1 MRIVSKNQDTSNKS
15 VDQNAV
21 QEEVMN
27 SAEMES
33 RGNDIASKLQTD
45 IVNNGVRTLSLLRSD
60 NLIDKSQS
68 KGAEN
73 TAKSLEELR
82 NFYYNIGFAG
92 GQSCGKSTMI
102 NAMIQYPLMPTCM
115 QATTCTPVE
124 IVYSENIRVI
134 VKDVKLDK
142 IIMDYDCMKTSPE
155 DFEKLVKYTSA
166 LSSLGAIENL
176 QYFTDVCVA
185 DAVDGIKASELDM
198 TYSDPRH
205 VVVLFMLL
213 LTVYV
218 NQNLEQL
225 DENNVRLI
233 ARRDETLKY
242 FGIGKENV
250 NLSITIQWNCP
261 LLKAGLKIID
271 LPGLGSN
278 AGDIELK
285 NGDVLMGHDTI
296 TKEAIKITDT
306 MVVLNDPKVTGEAMP
321 AIEAMISNL
330 ALREA
335 VNPGKSI
342 IPVLNKIDMCRGELD
357 RKRALA
363 DFTNMLVN
371 AGIDKTPDDI
381 KCCSSIYGEYDYLEC
396 KNYARTLYFI
406 EDVMKR
412 RKRGWSEEKISEHI
426 ENSIDDLKY
435 EYKNSGIS
443 EIREFFRSGFVERG
457 KYEKSF
463 TAMAALKALEKNI
476 AAHYKFQIKTI
487 EDFSSASGQLVEVE
501 LGHLEEDA
509 NIPIQNF
516 IKKISDNVENKQ
528 KKASILSGLVDESVS
543 AYIEAFREALDD
555 YIKRNK
561 KLAEKLETSLLPH
574 HWKDARVDEGTNA
587 SVYREL
593 KKECVTF
600 NVSLSDVNSKF
611 AKALKYCDNDIEEIY
626 SEAVVLLRDFVAGY
640 KEELQKKVSEY
651 SARLDDTTIQML
663 NSMVDNV
670 SDYTADVIQTA
681 EGHIERCKK
690 QFKDIEEDVI
700 QAIMVHNAT
709 YIKIHADF
717 LMQKVTSIEAGWL
730 FASHEWIKVNGDGGL
745 LSRLEATHLTSADK
759 TNIENEMRNTYYTQI
774 VSPMNQWYT
783 GAATNINEIF
793 VDLQKNIIGLFND
806 TRAAIEKGAEGRE
819 DDIKKMKHQLALATT
834 HFTKMKD
841 AILPSVTEAVS
852 LPENQEYKLICRDW
866 IIIPEVEE
874 DVDGSEA

>member
-1 MRIVSKNQDTSNKS
+1 MRIVSKNQDTNNKS
-15 VDQNAV
+15 AAQNAV

-27 SAEMES
+27 AAEMES
-33 RGNDIASKLQTD
+33 RGDDIASKLQAD
-45 IVNNGVRTLSLLRSD
+45 IVNNGYRALSLLRSD

-68 KGAEN
+68 KSAEN

-124 IVYSENIRVI
+124 MIYSENIRVM
-134 VKDVKLDK
+134 VRDVKLDK

-155 DFEKLVKYTSA
+155 DFNKLVKYTSA

-233 ARRDETLKY
+233 ALRDETLKY
-242 FGIGKENV
+242 FGIGKKNV

-278 AGDIELK
+278 AGDIELE

-296 TKEAIKITDT
+296 TKESIKITDT

-357 RKRALA
+357 RKRALT
-363 DFTNMLVN
+363 DFANMLVN
-371 AGIDKTPDDI
+371 AGIAKTPEDI
-381 KCCSSIYGEYDYLEC
+381 KCCSSIYGEYDYIEC

-406 EDVMKR
+406 EDVMKWH
-412 RKRGWSEEKISEHI
+412 KKGWTEEKIAERI
-426 ENSIDDLKY
+426 EDNIDDLKDEY
-435 EYKNSGIS
+435 ENSGIS

-463 TAMAALKALEKNI
+463 AAMAALKALEKEI
-476 AAHYKFQIKTI
+476 AAYYQFLIKTK
-487 EDFSSASGQLVEVE
+487 EDFSSASGQLANEG
-501 LGHLEEDA
+501 LKDLEEDA
-509 NIPIQNF
+509 NTPIQDS
-516 IKKISDNVENKQ
+516 IKKISDNVDKKQ
-528 KKASILSGLVDESVS
+528 KKASILSGLVENSVN
-543 AYIEAFREALDD
+543 AYIKAFKEALDE
-555 YIKRNK
+555 YIERNTTLAK
-561 KLAEKLETSLLPH
+561 KLDTSLLPH
-574 HWKDARVDEGTNA
+574 HWNDARIDEGANA

-600 NVSLSDVNSKF
+600 SVSLTDVNSTF
-611 AKALKYCDNDIEEIY
+611 AEALKYCDNDIEEIY
-626 SEAVVLLRDFVAGY
+626 SEAVVLLRKFVAGY

-651 SARLDDTTIQML
+651 SERLDDATIQLL
-663 NSMVDNV
+663 NSMIDNI
-670 SDYTADVIQTA
+670 SNYTADVIHTA

-690 QFKDIEEDVI
+690 QFKEIEEDVI
-700 QAIMVHNAT
+700 QVIMDKNDEYV
-709 YIKIHADF
+709 KIHADY
-717 LMQKVTSIEAGWL
+717 LMQKVTSTKDGWL
-730 FASHEWIKVNGDGGL
+730 FKSHEWIKVKGDDGL
-745 LSRLEATHLTSADK
+745 LDRLESTHLTATDK
-759 TNIENEMRNTYYTQI
+759 SNIENEMRDTYYEQI

-783 GAATNINEIF
+783 DAATNINEIF
-793 VDLQKNIIGLFND
+793 VDLQKKIIGLFND
-806 TRAAIEKGAEGRE
+806 TRDAIGKGAEGCEE
-819 DDIKKMKHQLALATT
+819 DIAKLKQQLALTTT
-834 HFTKMKD
+834 HFTEMKD
-841 AILPSVTEAVS
+841 AILSSVADAVS
-852 LPENQEYKLICRDW
+852 LPENQEYKLICQDW
-866 IIIPEVEE
+866 ITIPEVEE
-874 DVDGSEA
+874 ATDGSEA